1 MNTRFTLLVSLA
13 VIFASALAGCGPP
26 PPASPVCIDFE
37 PPMAL
42 GTQYGTPAGHAPGTV
57 VFTSNGIPVSVH
69 DFFFVGGG
77 STFNVAEI
85 AVAPFP
91 FSPGQSI
98 NTNNINLEFDFT
110 GLSFEATALRLSY
123 LDLGGNENLSVNGS
137 PLHIGELSAAP
148 SPMGGVNVT
157 VSTVAVAGGQRGNV
171 SLSGG
176 TIKRLRIGGQEF
188 WLDQVCAIP

>member
-1 MNTRFTLLVSLA
+1 MKTRFTLLVSLA
-13 VIFASALAGCGPP
+13 VVFASALAGCSP
-26 PPASPVCIDFE
+26 SPVCVDFE
-37 PPMAL
+37 PPLAL

-69 DFFFVGGG
+69 DFFFVGG
-77 STFNVAEI
+77 STFNFAEI

-98 NTNNINLEFDFT
+98 NTNNINLEFDFS

-123 LDLGGNENLSVNGS
+123 LDLGGNENLSINGS

-148 SPMGGVNVT
+148 TPMGGVNVT
-157 VSTVAVAGGQRGNV
+157 VSTVAVPGGQRGNV
-171 SLSGG
+171 SLSG
-176 TIKRLRIGGQEF
+176 TVQRLRIGGQEF

>member
-1 MNTRFTLLVSLA
+1 MKTRFTLLVSLT
-13 VIFASALAGCGPP
+13 VVFASALAGCGSP
-26 PPASPVCIDFE
+26 PPASPVCFDFE

-42 GTQYGTPAGHAPGTV
+42 GTQYGAPAGHAPGTV

-69 DFFFVGGG
+69 DFFFVGG

-98 NTNNINLEFDFT
+98 NTNNINLVFDFT

-123 LDLGGNENLSVNGS
+123 LDLGGNENLSVNAS

-148 SPMGGVNVT
+148 TPMDGVNVT
-157 VSTVAVAGGQRGNV
+157 VSTVAVPGGQRGNV
-171 SLSGG
+171 SLSGPVQ
-176 TIKRLRIGGQEF
+176 RLRIGGQEF